1 MLEKHEALIKSG
13 LGTVT
18 GFNTKILVGPDATP
32 RYCKARTIPYFY
44 WEKVE
49 KELDRLVE
57 EGTLKPV
64 EDL

>member
-1 MLEKHEALIKSG
+1 MNQVLEKHKAVFKPG

-18 GFNTKILVGPDATP
+18 GFKAKFLVDPDATP

-49 KELDRLVE
+49 KSLTD
-57 EGTLKPV
+57 
-64 EDL
+64 